1 MRSTPISLLLAL
13 AATPGLAGAETVTE
27 TLHGYT
33 VIDSHRS
40 LESEDGARTWIERQ
54 NAAAAKW
61 FAELPGDRAGVER
74 RLDEL
79 SKVGGVFGP
88 SVVGDSTFFL
98 RRVGEQEQPVLYV
111 RDARGK
117 EKALVDPAALDQGGK
132 VALDW
137 YYPSPSGKRVA
148 YGLSRDGSEDSVL
161 HVLDVESGREVG
173 ERIPWTRHASIAWLP
188 DESGFF
194 YTRYP
199 EGERYDRHVYF
210 HRFGTDPKADEKIF
224 GEQLDKTDWTEL
236 KLTKDGRRLFI
247 TVARGWSVSEIW
259 MLDRESGELRNVLP
273 ASHRALFSEPEWIDG
288 KLVLLTNHQAPKFRV
303 VAIDPA
309 RPEPENWKTLI
320 AEGAWPIESMKHVGG
335 KLAVVRLIKAV
346 SHLELYATDGT
357 PAGEVALPDLGAIAA
372 ADGEADGK
380 RLVLSYGSFLR
391 PNGLYEVEMK
401 SGKLREL
408 VTVEAPDVSKF
419 VVEQL
424 DYPSY
429 DGTLVPM
436 FVLRHKD
443 ARPTGENPTLLTGYG
458 GFNISLTPRFSTSA
472 LYWVEKGGIY
482 AVANLRGGSE
492 LGETWHD
499 AGKLANKHQV
509 FRDFEYAMRH
519 LIRAKWTK
527 PAKLAITGGSNGG
540 LLMGAMMTQA
550 PELFA
555 ACVGRV
561 GLYDMIRFHR
571 WPPAQLWV
579 DEYGSADDAS
589 QIGYLLGYSPYHQVL
604 PGVAYP
610 SFLGLTA
617 KADTRVTWIHT
628 AKFVAAL
635 QEATAG
641 TAPILFHLE
650 EKAGHGAGKGRSDRV
665 KEEAMMFRFIEAQ
678 LGLGGG
684 KLQAPARR

>member
-1 MRSTPISLLLAL
+1 MRSTSLPILLAL
-13 AATPGLAGAETVTE
+13 AATPALAGADTVTE
-27 TLHGYT
+27 KLHGYT

-40 LESEDGARTWIERQ
+40 LESEESAGSWIERQ
-54 NAAAAKW
+54 NAASARW
-61 FAELPGDRAGVER
+61 FAALPGDRAAMEK
-74 RLDEL
+74 RLEEL
-79 SKVGGVFGP
+79 SRVGGAVAP
-88 SVVGDSTFFL
+88 SVVGDTTFFL
-98 RRVGEQEQPVLYV
+98 RRVGDQEQSVLYV
-111 RDARGK
+111 RTANGK
-117 EKALVDPAALDQGGK
+117 ERALVDPATLDKGGK

-161 HVLDVESGREVG
+161 HVLEVATG
-173 ERIPWTRHASIAWLP
+173 KEVAERIPYTRHASIAWLP
-188 DESGFF
+188 DESGFY

-199 EGERYDRHVYF
+199 EGERYDRHVFF
-210 HRFGTDPKADEKIF
+210 HRFGTDAKKDEKVF
-224 GEQLDKTDWTEL
+224 GTQIDKTDWTDV
-236 KLTKDGRRLFI
+236 KLTKDGKRLF
-247 TVARGWSVSEIW
+247 VAVSKGWSVSEIW
-259 MLDRESGELRNVLP
+259 MLDRASGELRNVIP
-273 ASHRALFSEPEWIDG
+273 ASLGSLFSQPEWIDG
-288 KLVLLTNHQAPKFRV
+288 RMVLLTNYQAPKYRV
-303 VAIDPA
+303 VSIDPA
-309 RPEPENWKTLI
+309 KPQPEHWKTLI
-320 AEGAWPIESMKHVGG
+320 AEGEWPIEQMKYVGG
-335 KLAVVRLIKAV
+335 KLAVSRLVKAV
-346 SHLELYATDGT
+346 SHLELYGADGKPT
-357 PAGEVALPDLGAIAA
+357 GEVKLPDVGTITS
-372 ADGEADGK
+372 ADGEADGN
-380 RLVLSYGSFLR
+380 RLVISYGSFLR
-391 PNGLYEVEMK
+391 PNGIYEVEMK
-401 SGKLREL
+401 SGRLRE
-408 VTVEAPDVSKF
+408 VATVKAPDVSRF
-419 VVEQL
+419 VVEQI

-443 ARPTGENPTLLTGYG
+443 AKPNGENPTLLTGYG

-472 LYWVEKGGIY
+472 LYWVEQGGVY

-499 AGKLANKHQV
+499 EGKLGNKHQV

-519 LIRAKWTK
+519 LIRSKWTK

-555 ACVGRV
+555 ASVGRV

-579 DEYGSADDAS
+579 DEYGSADDAE
-589 QIGYLLGYSPYHQVL
+589 QIGYILGYSPYHQVL

-641 TAPILFHLE
+641 AKPILFHLE

-665 KEEAMMFRFIEAQ
+665 KEEAMMFRFIEAE
-678 LGLGGG
+678 LGMGAK
-684 KLQAPARR
+684 KLEAPARR